1 MIHIRTWFARKKAHY
16 KAVKSK
22 TKVRGEVQKTRD
34 KFHFK
39 LAKKLKKNFGFFF
52 FFFKL
57 KCTWF
62 TMC

>member
-22 TKVRGEVQKTRD
+22 TKVGGEVQKMRD

-39 LAKKLKKNFGFFF
+39 LAKKLKKKF
-52 FFFKL
+52 
-57 KCTWF
+57 
-62 TMC
+62 

>member
-52 FFFKL
+52 FFFL
-57 KCTWF
+57 N
-62 TMC
+62 